1 MGRDKAL
8 IEVAG
13 EPLALR
19 TATVLWAAG
28 ALDVMAIGG
37 DGDAIGAL
45 GIAWH
50 ADHYPGEGPLGAII
64 TALRVTPTDV
74 VVVVAT
80 DLVALTPSVIRAV
93 VAGLAPDTDVALAD
107 SDRLEPLC
115 GAWRRGAEQSLAA
128 TFAAGERAVHAA
140 LGDLAVATVPVD
152 AALLR
157 NVNSP
162 SDL

>member
-8 IEVAG
+8 IDVAG

-19 TATVLWAAG
+19 TAHVLEAAG
-28 ALDVMAIGG
+28 ALEVVAIGG

-45 GIAWH
+45 GLAWH
-50 ADHYPGEGPLGAII
+50 ADLYPGEGPLGAII
-64 TALRVTPTDV
+64 TAFRVTPIDV

-93 VAGLAPDTDVALAD
+93 VAGLAPDTDVALAH
-107 SDRLEPLC
+107 SGRLEPLC
-115 GAWRRGAEQSLAA
+115 GAWRRRAEPSIAA

-140 LGDLAVATVPVD
+140 IGKLAVVTVPV
-152 AALLR
+152 AAADLR
-157 NVNSP
+157 NVNWP